1 MKIEIY
7 TLETPL
13 PCSEF
18 SLCGNAAVKATF
30 LSDLPRQSAR
40 WLLVA
45 CTSAPHFCI
54 YYGAASGTWV
64 KRDKFGESQS
74 ESYLDQ
80 MIMDDIFTATLTP
93 LRHSKWTVFVLM
105 VAYSLAL
112 IAGLVGNIFVV
123 AIVIKDPKMR
133 TVTNFFLLNL
143 AVADLLVLTVCLP
156 LTLVSNI
163 YVRK

>member
-1 MKIEIY
+1 
-7 TLETPL
+7 
-13 PCSEF
+13 
-18 SLCGNAAVKATF
+18 
-30 LSDLPRQSAR
+30 
-40 WLLVA
+40 
-45 CTSAPHFCI
+45 
-54 YYGAASGTWV
+54 
-64 KRDKFGESQS
+64 
-74 ESYLDQ
+74 
-80 MIMDDIFTATLTP
+80 MDDIFTATLTP